1 MTTPNRD
8 AALSSFPPGAAGQ
21 SVMGGPEAPGP
32 RSNPLLMIW
41 RRWRVFVAV
50 TLVCVVAAAVRYAL
64 ADRVYRSEARLFVQ
78 TGGSKASGDGALLGN
93 GSSHASLQTQCELIK
108 SASILASVLALP
120 DLMELR
126 TFDQPSRWTTLK
138 DNLTAT
144 VGRETDVITVTFD
157 SPYPKEAQ
165 QVLRAVVDAYSGFHT
180 KEKRSRVA
188 ELEKWRAKTLADLE
202 KKQREVL
209 EFKKAN
215 GALAF
220 NGEKGNITLQ
230 KLASLQ
236 EAVTQAHIDS
246 VNRRSALDAARAMA
260 TSPDRLRQ
268 LVDALRAQGLQ
279 SGDPGESTLRGQVH
293 AMQQQLEQLNGR
305 YGSAHPAVRSA
316 ESALVSMKARVGD
329 MDRSLVQTHLL
340 NLERQATAAGARE
353 RELQA
358 SYEEQRKLATAL
370 NEKAAEYEVME
381 AEVKRLAAAVEKADL
396 QVVDLTATQN
406 VGTPTIQVLD
416 APHLPARPIKPVA
429 NVALFQGLLVGLLLG
444 CFAALVRDWT
454 DQSLRSAEDV
464 TETLGSPV
472 LASVPH
478 VPGPPNPLAQGRRVD
493 LEPAGEVAEIY
504 RTVRTAVFFGAPDRE
519 SRTILVTSP
528 APAEGKST
536 FASNLA
542 IAIAQTGKRVLL
554 LDADFRRPVQHRIF
568 EARPGFGLSSVIA
581 GHETL
586 DKAIQNT
593 PVPGLDL
600 LPVGPIPSNPSEI
613 LNSPSFT
620 EILEELSV
628 RYEHVVIDSPPVLAV
643 ADARILAA
651 QCSVTILVLRAKVST
666 RRAATEAGKAL
677 QSVGAYLLG
686 VVMNDVPRARDPYGD
701 YGGYGDDYP
710 AEYAPEPTNV
720 DLPPTPAAK
729 PPATVPARSFL
740 DLRRK

>member
-1 MTTPNRD
+1 MNTPLRD
-8 AALSSFPPGAAGQ
+8 DAPPSFPPGAAGQ
-21 SVMGGPEAPGP
+21 SFTTGPDAPGP
-32 RSNPLLMIW
+32 RSNPVLVVS
-41 RRWRVFVAV
+41 RRWRVLLAVMLLCVA
-50 TLVCVVAAAVRYAL
+50 AAAVRYAL

-78 TGGSKASGDGALLGN
+78 TGGMKPGADANLLSA
-93 GSSHASLQTQCELIK
+93 GSTHAGLRAQCELIK

-144 VGRETDVITVTFD
+144 PGRDGDVITVTFD
-157 SPYPKEAQ
+157 SPYPKESQ

-188 ELEKWRAKTLADLE
+188 ELEKWRARTRAELE
-202 KKQREVL
+202 RKQREVL

-236 EAVTQAHIDS
+236 EAVTQAHIDG
-246 VNRRSALDAARAMA
+246 VNRRSALDSARSMAA
-260 TSPDRLRQ
+260 TPDRLRQ
-268 LVDALRAQGLQ
+268 LVDALRAQGMQ
-279 SGDPGESTLRGQVH
+279 SGDPGESSLRGQAH

-316 ESALVSMKARVGD
+316 ESTLASMKARLGE
-329 MDRSLVQTHLL
+329 MDRSLAQSHLL
-340 NLERQATAAGARE
+340 TLEQQATAAATRE

-358 SYEEQRKLATAL
+358 SYGEQRKLAAAL
-370 NEKAAEYEVME
+370 NEKAAEYEVID
-381 AEVKRLAAAVEKADL
+381 AEVRRLAAAVEKADL
-396 QVVDLTATQN
+396 QVVELTATGD

-416 APHLPARPIKPVA
+416 APHVPARPIKPVR
-429 NVALFQGLLVGLLLG
+429 NVALFQGLLAGLLLG

-464 TETLGSPV
+464 TEALGCPV

-478 VPGPPNPLAQGRRVD
+478 VPGPPNPMALGRRVD
-493 LEPAGEVAEIY
+493 LEPSGDLAEIY

-528 APAEGKST
+528 AAAEGKST
-536 FASNLA
+536 FAGNLA

-554 LDADFRRPVQHRIF
+554 VDADFRRPVQHRIF

-586 DKAIQNT
+586 DKAVQAT

-613 LNSPSFT
+613 LNSPAFT

-628 RYEHVVIDSPPVLAV
+628 RYEHVVLDSPPVLAV

-666 RRAATEAGKAL
+666 RRAAAESRLAL
-677 QSVGAYLLG
+677 HGVGAHLLG
-686 VVMNDVPRARDPYGD
+686 VVMNDVSGARDS
-701 YGGYGDDYP
+701 YGGYAGYVDYGP
-710 AEYAPEPTNV
+710 DYGAEQTNV
-720 DLPPTPAAK
+720 DLPPGPATKPTP
-729 PPATVPARSFL
+729 TVPARSFL